1 MNTYE
6 TPSAILFSSAV
17 SFARGFRFFPQE
29 SFMKYRIALLVLV
42 LVSSGI
48 DTHAQQ
54 DSSRESALAGPTIPG
69 AAAVSPVPRLVRFSG
84 IAMGEDGKALTGTV
98 GITFAIYPEQSG
110 GSTLWMETQNVQAD
124 STGHYSVTLGA
135 TLTEGLPLELFASGE
150 PRWLGVQISHQPEQP
165 RVALL
170 SVPYALKA
178 GDAATIGG
186 LPPSAFVL
194 ANQTAPPT
202 GAQEIAETI
211 SALRANAP
219 ALPKQA
225 AAAPQA
231 VTACGNVTS
240 DGNGSG
246 TFIAKF
252 TTPCNIVSSTISE
265 TNGSVNLA
273 GNLSLPG
280 TALTA
285 SGTTVGVVTMAS
297 QPFLHNFGGST
308 FLGIAAGNLKVSNTG
323 SANTAVG
330 NLALNSIVGGYNN
343 SAFGVRALNSNAGGI
358 DNSAFGFNAL
368 RANTA
373 GSENSAFGR
382 GALATNQGGSN
393 SAFGAGAL
401 NVNNSGGH
409 NAAFGNSALGGLL
422 SGSYNI
428 GIGDSAGSNLASGS
442 NNIYI
447 GPVAAATA
455 TESSTIRIGNP
466 ADQTATF
473 LVGNVTMGTVKSP
486 SSLAVTGGANF
497 TGAVTF
503 GAPVTFVP
511 TQTFPNTVSSIVT
524 PAGLGLAG
532 GGNGSLVLGLIQT
545 CAAKQVLMWNGDSWV
560 CSNMSSGSGSVASVA
575 SGLGLTGGPITSTGT
590 LSIDP
595 TVVPQL
601 NAATNNFAGSL
612 STGGMLT
619 ALGGEVLPATGN
631 PPTSGSPSS
640 PLDLTA
646 SASNGT
652 TASNQTFRWQAV
664 NADGATPSANLDL
677 LFGASGATPTA
688 TGLSVAPNGIL
699 TFAPNQTFP
708 GATGTQGPQ
717 GPAGPAGPQ
726 GPVGATGAGGPQGP
740 IGLTGMQGMQGPAG
754 VPGAPGTQGP
764 QGPPVAFQGPFS
776 QSATYGVGSAVFYN
790 GSSYISLVASNVGNQ
805 PDINPTQWAVLA
817 QQGSIGTAGVAGP
830 AGPTGPQGPTGTT
843 GATGAVGPVGPQ
855 GLTGLQ
861 GPVGPAGI
869 SNRQSWNSGI
879 LYNPA
884 DAVYDSGSY
893 WIANA
898 ANTGSKPS
906 LVNPNW
912 QILSAGIN
920 NRGAWSG
927 SSNYNM
933 NDAVSDGGSFW
944 LAILPNSCEPA
955 FPPSP
960 CSTSWQLLA
969 AQGAAGAV
977 GATGNTGAAGAAG
990 TAATVSVGTTTTL
1003 LPGTLASVTNS
1014 GNTNAAVFNFS
1025 IPQGAPGQTGTAGT
1039 AATVTVGTTTTA
1051 TAGTLASVTNTGTAN
1066 AAVLNF
1072 TIPQGPMGLQG
1083 LPGSFSGTP
1092 NYLPVFATGGTS
1104 VANSAIFQSTTAPTT
1119 GYIGIGTAT
1128 PQATLD
1134 VSGTINLPSTSLS
1147 SLGVL
1152 SGVISLNGAPFI
1164 HNCCFN
1170 FENTFVGVSA
1180 GSTTLIPVSS
1190 AFKNTAMGSSALS
1203 SILGGDSNSAFGRRA
1218 LAADTDGFLNAAFG
1232 TGSLQSN
1239 MTGSSNT
1246 ALGAQ
1251 ALSSLTSGG
1260 SNIAI
1265 GINAGINLSSN
1276 ESNDIDIGNIGV
1288 TGESNIIRIGI
1299 GGVGGQTATYLAG
1312 KVVASAYTDL
1322 ATGVNVGLSTAC
1334 ASGQVM
1340 QWSGSAW
1347 ACATASGG
1355 GGGGGISNVV
1365 GTAPIN
1371 ASTSSGTAT
1380 VSLSPISDANVA
1392 AGANINPNKI
1402 AGTAATLGANSF
1414 NGTQTVNGSIF
1425 SNGLIDGST
1434 VRASTVDANS
1444 FTVNGSPLVIALG
1457 SGPDSVYLGFAGQ
1470 RVNTFTPTDF
1480 NTGVGFQALNVNGVG
1495 TTGGFVAFGNTAIG
1509 AQAMF
1514 GNTQGLYGTASGYQA
1529 QFNNTTGS
1537 YNTADGYEALY
1548 TNSTGSNNTA
1558 EGNNALYFTTGS
1570 YNTGTGGGALQ
1581 YNAAGNY
1588 NSAFGYGSGPNSA
1601 STGVTNST
1609 SIGTYAEADGN
1620 NSTAIGANAV
1630 ATGNNVLV
1638 LGGTGANAVRV
1649 GIGTAMPAATLDVE
1663 GGNATFSNNVTIGG
1677 TLTVTGTVSKGGG
1690 SFKIDHPL
1698 DPANKYLYHSFVES
1712 PDMMDIYNG
1721 VATLDAHGT
1730 LWVALPDYFQALNRE
1745 FRYQLTSL
1753 GRPQPTIYIAEEIS
1767 GNRFKIAGGKPGG
1780 KVSWQVTGI
1789 RQDAFA
1795 NAHRIPVE
1803 EDKPQQEQGH
1813 YLHPELYGAAP
1824 EQAVGYH
1831 AQSSATHATQAT
1843 TASAADSASGK
1854 APANSSGKKQ

>member
-1 MNTYE
+1 MKTHE
-6 TPSAILFSSAV
+6 TPRAIPFSSAV
-17 SFARGFRFFPQE
+17 SLAPGFRFFPQE

-54 DSSRESALAGPTIPG
+54 DSSRESAPAGPTIPG
-69 AAAVSPVPRLVRFSG
+69 TAAATPVPRLVRFSG
-84 IAMGEDGKALTGTV
+84 IATGEDGKALTGTV

-194 ANQTAPPT
+194 ANRTAPAT

-211 SALRANAP
+211 SAPRANSP

-225 AAAPQA
+225 AATPQA
-231 VTACGNVTS
+231 VTACANVTS

-246 TFIAKF
+246 PFIAKF

-265 TNGSVNLA
+265 ANGSVNLA

-285 SGTTVGVVTMAS
+285 SGTTVGVLTLAT
-297 QPFLHNFGGST
+297 QPFLHNFGGNTS
-308 FLGIAAGNLKVSNTG
+308 LGIFAGNLRVSNTG
-323 SANTAVG
+323 TANTAVG
-330 NLALNSIVGGYNN
+330 NNALNSLAGGSNN
-343 SAFGVRALNSNAGGI
+343 SAFGAHALTSNAGGI

-373 GSENSAFGR
+373 GAENSAFGR

-401 NVNNSGGH
+401 FSNNTGGS
-409 NAAFGNSALGGLL
+409 NTALGFGALGGLN
-422 SGSYNI
+422 SGNFNL
-428 GIGDSAGSNLASGS
+428 GIGYDAGSNLGAGS
-442 NNIYI
+442 YNIYI
-447 GPVAAATA
+447 GPVAAASA
-455 TESSTIRIGNP
+455 TESGTIRIGNTT
-466 ADQTATF
+466 DQTATF
-473 LVGNVTMGTVKSP
+473 LVGNVTMGTVKFP

-497 TGAVTF
+497 TGAVSF
-503 GAPVTFVP
+503 GSPVTFVP

-532 GGNGSLVLGLIQT
+532 GGTGSLVLGLIQT
-545 CAAKQVLMWNGDSWV
+545 CTAKQVLMWNGDSWV
-560 CSNMSSGSGSVASVA
+560 CSNMSSGSGSVTSVA
-575 SGLGLTGGPITSTGT
+575 SGLGLTGGPITSNGT

-601 NAATNNFAGSL
+601 NAATNNFTGGL

-619 ALGGEVLPATGN
+619 AAGGEVLPATGN
-631 PPTSGSPSS
+631 SPTVGSPSN

-652 TASNQTFRWQAV
+652 TASAQTFSWQAV
-664 NADGATPSANLDL
+664 NVDGAAPSANLEL
-677 LFGASGATPTA
+677 LFGSAGAAPAA
-688 TGLSVAPNGIL
+688 TGLSVAPNGIF

-708 GATGTQGPQ
+708 GVTGAQGPQ
-717 GPAGPAGPQ
+717 GPQ
-726 GPVGATGAGGPQGP
+726 GPTGSAGTAATVAVGTTTTVLAGTPASVSNTGNANAAILSFQIPQGP
-740 IGLTGMQGMQGPAG
+740 IGLTGLTGQTGATGTAATVAVGTTTTVAASTPASVSNGGSANAAILNFSIPQGPAG
-754 VPGAPGTQGP
+754 MNGQNGQQGP
-764 QGPPVAFQGPFS
+764 
-776 QSATYGVGSAVFYN
+776 
-790 GSSYISLVASNVGNQ
+790 
-805 PDINPTQWAVLA
+805 
-817 QQGSIGTAGVAGP
+817 AGP
-830 AGPTGPQGPTGTT
+830 AGIT
-843 GATGAVGPVGPQ
+843 
-855 GLTGLQ
+855 
-861 GPVGPAGI
+861 
-869 SNRQSWNSGI
+869 NRQSWNGGNM
-879 LYNPA
+879 YNPA

-893 WIANA
+893 WIANS
-898 ANTGSKPS
+898 ANTGSEPS
-906 LVNPNW
+906 PVNPNW
-912 QILSAGIN
+912 QILAAGIN
-920 NRGAWSG
+920 NRGAWSA
-927 SSNYNM
+927 SSNYNI

-944 LAILPNSCEPA
+944 LAIVPNSCEPG
-955 FPPSP
+955 FPPDP
-960 CSTSWQLLA
+960 CSGSWQILA
-969 AQGAAGAV
+969 AQGAAGAA
-977 GATGNTGAAGAAG
+977 GAPGNTGAAGTAG

-1003 LPGTLASVTNS
+1003 TAGSLASVSNS
-1014 GNTNAAVFNFS
+1014 GNANAAVFNFS
-1025 IPQGAPGQTGTAGT
+1025 IPQGSPGQTGATGT
-1039 AATVTVGTTTTA
+1039 AATMTVGTTTTVP
-1051 TAGTLASVTNTGTAN
+1051 AGTLASVSNIGNAN

-1072 TIPQGPMGLQG
+1072 TIPQGPTGLQG
-1083 LPGSFSGTP
+1083 PPGSFSGIP

-1104 VANSAIFQSTTAPTT
+1104 VANSNVFQDPTT
-1119 GYIGIGTAT
+1119 LNVGIGTAA
-1128 PQATLD
+1128 PAATLD
-1134 VSGTINLPSTSLS
+1134 VNGTINLPNTSLS

-1152 SGVISLNGAPFI
+1152 SGIISLNGAPFI

-1180 GSTTLIPVSS
+1180 GSTTLVPASS
-1190 AFKNTAMGSSALS
+1190 AFKNTAVGSNALS

-1232 TGSLQSN
+1232 TGSLQLN

-1251 ALSSLTSGG
+1251 ALSSLISGSG
-1260 SNIAI
+1260 NIAF
-1265 GINAGINLSSN
+1265 GINAGINLSSS
-1276 ESNDIDIGNIGV
+1276 ESNNIDIGNIGV
-1288 TGESNIIRIGI
+1288 AGESNTIRIGS

-1312 KVVASAYTDL
+1312 KVVAAAYTDL
-1322 ATGVNVGLSTAC
+1322 ATGLNVGLSTAC

-1340 QWSGSAW
+1340 QWNGSAW
-1347 ACATASGG
+1347 ACAAVSGG
-1355 GGGGGISNVV
+1355 GGGGGTITGV
-1365 GTAPIN
+1365 T
-1371 ASTSSGTAT
+1371 
-1380 VSLSPISDANVA
+1380 
-1392 AGANINPNKI
+1392 
-1402 AGTAATLGANSF
+1402 AGTGLSGGGNGGIVTLNIAANACASGQALSALPFTCAPFATLGANSYTG
-1414 NGTQTVNGSIF
+1414 NQTVSGNIF

-1470 RVNTFTPTDF
+1470 HVNTFTPTDF
-1480 NTGVGFQALNVNGVG
+1480 NTGLGFQALNVNGVG
-1495 TTGGFVAFGNTAIG
+1495 TTGGFVAFGNTAVG
-1509 AQAMF
+1509 AQAMY
-1514 GNTQGLYGTASGYQA
+1514 GNTQGIYGTASGYQA
-1529 QFNNTTGS
+1529 QYNNTTGS

-1548 TNSTGSNNTA
+1548 TNTAGSNNTA
-1558 EGNNALYFTTGS
+1558 DGNNALYFTTGS

-1588 NSAFGYGSGPNSA
+1588 NSAFGYSSGPNSA

-1630 ATGNNVLV
+1630 ASGNNVLV
-1638 LGGTGANAVRV
+1638 LGGTGANAVSV
-1649 GIGTAMPAATLDVE
+1649 GIGTATPAATLDVE
-1663 GGNATFSNNVTIGG
+1663 GGNANFSNNVTIGG

-1730 LWVALPDYFQALNRE
+1730 LWVTLPDYFQALNRE
-1745 FRYQLTSL
+1745 FRYQLTSI
-1753 GRPQPTIYIAEEIS
+1753 GRPQPSIYIAEEIS

-1813 YLHPELYGAAP
+1813 YLHPELFGAQP
-1824 EQAVGYH
+1824 EQAVGYYEP
-1831 AQSSATHATQAT
+1831 SSATHAVQAQ
-1843 TASAADSASGK
+1843 TASPSNSAGGRVRDDS
-1854 APANSSGKKQ
+1854 PGKKQ